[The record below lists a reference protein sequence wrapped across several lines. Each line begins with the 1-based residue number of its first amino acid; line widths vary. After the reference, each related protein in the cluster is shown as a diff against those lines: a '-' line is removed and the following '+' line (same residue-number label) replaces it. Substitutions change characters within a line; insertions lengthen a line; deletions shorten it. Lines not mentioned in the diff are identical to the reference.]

1 MTNPAPD
8 ALPADAVVTLRE
20 ITRENMWPVFDLTV
34 GPEQA
39 QNVAPNI
46 QSIAEAHFSP
56 VAWYRAIYA
65 DETPVGFVMLKDDPG
80 KPEYYL
86 WRFMIDARY
95 QGKGFGQRAL
105 ELIIEYV
112 RTRPGA
118 TELLLTFVPGPHSP
132 AGFYRK
138 LGFEETGRQR
148 GAEWEMRLNLK
159 S

>member
-1 MTNPAPD
+1 MTNLAHNAPPA
-8 ALPADAVVTLRE
+8 AATVTLRE
-20 ITRENMWPVFDLTV
+20 ITRENMWPIFDLTV
-34 GPEQA
+34 RPEQA
-39 QNVAPNI
+39 QNVASNI

-80 KPEYYL
+80 KAEYYL

-95 QGKGFGQRAL
+95 QGRGYGQRAL

-112 RTRPGA
+112 RSRPGA
-118 TELLLTFVPGPHSP
+118 TELLLTYVPGPHSP
-132 AGFYRK
+132 ARFYRN
-138 LGFEETGRQR
+138 LGFEETGRTR
-148 GAEWEMRLNLK
+148 GDEWEMRLNLK

>member
-1 MTNPAPD
+1 MTNPAYNAP
-8 ALPADAVVTLRE
+8 PADTIVTLRE

-34 GPEQA
+34 RPEQA

-46 QSIAEAHFSP
+46 QSIAEAHFSL

-95 QGKGFGQRAL
+95 QGRGYGQRAL

-112 RTRPGA
+112 RSRPGA
-118 TELLLTFVPGPHSP
+118 TELLLTYVPGPHSP
-132 AGFYRK
+132 ARFYRN
-138 LGFEETGRQR
+138 LGFEETGRTR
-148 GAEWEMRLNLK
+148 GDEWEMRLNLK